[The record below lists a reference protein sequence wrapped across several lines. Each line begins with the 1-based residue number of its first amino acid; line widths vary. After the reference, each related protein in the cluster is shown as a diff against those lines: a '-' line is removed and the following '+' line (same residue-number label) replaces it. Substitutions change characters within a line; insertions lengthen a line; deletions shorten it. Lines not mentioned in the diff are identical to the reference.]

1 MLKHIILSHHGETE
15 WGSPKRPMCIEALVV
30 HYIDDLDAKVAGVKE
45 HMNNNMED
53 EKWSQFHKLYE
64 SRFYRIP
71 ER

>member
-1 MLKHIILSHHGETE
+1 
-15 WGSPKRPMCIEALVV
+15 MCIEALVV